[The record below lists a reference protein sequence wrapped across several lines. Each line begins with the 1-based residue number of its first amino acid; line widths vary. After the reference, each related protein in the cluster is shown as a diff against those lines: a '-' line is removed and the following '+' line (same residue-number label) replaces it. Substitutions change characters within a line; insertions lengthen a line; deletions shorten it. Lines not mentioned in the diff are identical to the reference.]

1 MFTVADY
8 SLVGDEYL
16 LPRKL
21 KSPLLT
27 RKKAMVIVNQTHAK
41 KLQCIWQKQGKV
53 FHFHLKTAQKSLETQ
68 ALNE

>member
-21 KSPLLT
+21 KSPLLIQKSNGLSEPNT
-27 RKKAMVIVNQTHAK
+27 CKKASV
-41 KLQCIWQKQGKV
+41 
-53 FHFHLKTAQKSLETQ
+53 HLEEAGQHLPYSFKDSTKITRDPSTE
-68 ALNE
+68 

>member
-8 SLVGDEYL
+8 SLVGDDYL

-27 RKKAMVIVNQTHAK
+27 HKKSNGHSEPNTCKKASV
-41 KLQCIWQKQGKV
+41 
-53 FHFHLKTAQKSLETQ
+53 HLAEAGQSLPFSFKDSTKITGDPSTE
-68 ALNE
+68 